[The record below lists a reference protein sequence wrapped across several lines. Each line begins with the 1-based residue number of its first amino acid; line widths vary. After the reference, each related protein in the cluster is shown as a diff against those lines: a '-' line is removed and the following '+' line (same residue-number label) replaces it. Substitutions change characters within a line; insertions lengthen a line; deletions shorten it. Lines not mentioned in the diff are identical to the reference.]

1 MGSKIKVNKFFVKL
15 SVNEQP
21 NFRQNER
28 STLNILNSSAAR
40 RLFFGKFSGEY
51 KLIMGHHYYQFL
63 YCFQQ
68 HNYFSTV
75 FLEECCADL
84 QNSQKYISYFS
95 IILLRYDIIS
105 IG

>member
-1 MGSKIKVNKFFVKL
+1 MSVHFFPNK
-15 SVNEQP
+15 
-21 NFRQNER
+21 
-28 STLNILNSSAAR
+28 TLLLVIQLLPMYSRILNSSAAR
-40 RLFFGKFSGEY
+40 TLIFGKFSGKY